1 MSMLQTSQS
10 PAPVSDETMP
20 PEQAVVR
27 AIVYAD
33 VFDYPL
39 QGAEVHRYLHGVA
52 APWDTTATALARC
65 CAGGKVLRHR
75 DGFYTLPGREGLVD
89 LRRRRAVHAERLW
102 PTAVRYGH
110 VIASLPFVRMVAVTG
125 SLAWDNVKDSG
136 DIDYLVVTEA
146 GRLWLCRWL
155 IAALGRLARL
165 DGVHLCPNYIVS
177 TRALLLTERNLYG
190 AYELARMTPIVG
202 LGTYRRLR
210 RANPWAAAYLPNAL
224 EAPPRPPGSERWP
237 VPDRRG
243 RAWRRLARLGE
254 QALRSPLGSALERYE
269 MAYRIRKRERQ
280 ESAGGETAY
289 GTDWYKG
296 HTRGHRQRALALFAE
311 RLRGLSEC

>member
-1 MSMLQTSQS
+1 MSMLQTSES
-10 PAPVSDETMP
+10 PASVPHETMAV
-20 PEQAVVR
+20 EQAVVK
-27 AIVYAD
+27 AVVYAD

-39 QGAEVHRYLHGVA
+39 QAAEVHRYLHGVA
-52 APWDTTATALARC
+52 APWDATATALARC
-65 CAGGKVLRHR
+65 CARGSVLSHR

-89 LRRRRAVHAERLW
+89 LRRRRAARAERLW

-110 VIASLPFVRMVAVTG
+110 VIAGLPFVRMVAVTG
-125 SLAWDNVKDSG
+125 SLAWDNVNDSG

-165 DGVHLCPNYIVS
+165 DGVHVCPNYMVS
-177 TRALLLTERNLYG
+177 KRALLLAERNLYG
-190 AYELARMTPIVG
+190 AYELARMTPIAG
-202 LGTYRRLR
+202 LGMYRRLR
-210 RANPWAAAYLPNAL
+210 RENPWAAAYLPNAL
-224 EAPPRPPGSERWP
+224 EPPRPPGFAGRP
-237 VPDRRG
+237 APDRRG

-254 QALRSPLGSALERYE
+254 TALRSPLGTALERYE

-280 ESAGGETAY
+280 GSSGAEAAY
-289 GTDWYKG
+289 GADWYKG
-296 HTRGHRQRALALFAE
+296 HTRGHRQRALAVFAE